1 MIDPKIIIE
10 GLKKSMK
17 GKKTYIEAELS
28 MPENRA
34 GFNFILKKF
43 DTGVF
48 FISGQLDSSLYIV
61 YFDKEGILAYKTLAL
76 GT

>member
-1 MIDPKIIIE
+1 
-10 GLKKSMK
+10 
-17 GKKTYIEAELS
+17 